1 MTSVRCNDDV
11 IITTIYY
18 AAASYTHNHAAPVY
32 FCLISHV
39 FLFYNSW
46 PCSYTPSRAF
56 TFHRHVSSRS
66 TDTCLHTLH
75 ALRCSRTFIFICC
88 RCSFKLQARARV
100 TSPVNSYAL
109 LCFWFTCWWSHV
121 FYASF
126 ALILQGYEG
135 SLLKV
140 TGKNGKSTSVSAR
153 PESPVVLRSQRPENP
168 AILRSERSP
177 NPRFIRHFLYEKPR
191 QTNNAPL

>member
-1 MTSVRCNDDV
+1 MARTSAPPTHTRYASPRTPVTFFCMTSVRCNDDV

-18 AAASYTHNHAAPVY
+18 AAAYTRAHSCRACVF

-109 LCFWFTCWWSHV
+109 LCFWFTCWWITC
-121 FYASF
+121 YALFCIDLAGIRRFS
-126 ALILQGYEG
+126 A
-135 SLLKV
+135 
-140 TGKNGKSTSVSAR
+140 KSNRQERQEHIGECTAR
-153 PESPVVLRSQRPENP
+153 EPSGPS
-168 AILRSERSP
+168 
-177 NPRFIRHFLYEKPR
+177 
-191 QTNNAPL
+191 